1 MTEASSSDSGP
12 HRAWQD
18 QLGAAP
24 SVFTRP
30 SLAIFVTLMNAWVLT
45 PGRRTVT
52 RMITVGD
59 PDGRRCHDAYHRFLR
74 GGLWTMTALWKS
86 LAVRLVEQCCP
97 PGRVIVDCDDTLFH
111 KTGRKINGAGSFRDA
126 IRSTRNRVVY
136 ATGLNVVVI
145 TLRVT
150 APWGGE
156 PVGLPVNCRLFR
168 KGGPTHNDLAAAMI
182 VQLAAWLP
190 GRSFMLCADGA
201 YASLAGRKL
210 PRTHVCSRMRRDAAL
225 YEAAPPP
232 SGRRGRPAKKGARLA
247 SLAKLAAAATDWNT
261 ADIDWRGRT
270 MTRAVWSQPVLWY
283 SVCPDTMVLL
293 VVVRDP
299 AGIEPDDYFFTTDL
313 AAEPGAVASLYAGRW
328 SIEDTFRATKQS
340 LGGED
345 PQCWK
350 HRGPERVVAL
360 SLWLHANVWAWYLAT
375 QGTTPTWKS
384 RPWYQTKRTPSF
396 ADALACL
403 RRTLW
408 AARINTAPSPGGLPQ
423 QISDLLID
431 ILAEAA

>member
-1 MTEASSSDSGP
+1 MVGRHDQDAA
-12 HRAWQD
+12 AWETSIT
-18 QLGAAP
+18 AAP
-24 SVFTRP
+24 AVFTRP
-30 SLAIFVTLMNAWVLT
+30 SLALFVTLMNAWVLT

-59 PDGRRCHDAYHRFLR
+59 PEGRRCHDAYHRLLR
-74 GGLWTMTALWKS
+74 CGLWSMTALWKA
-86 LAVRLVEQCCP
+86 LAVRLVEALCP
-97 PGRVIVDCDDTLFH
+97 QGVVVLDCDDTLFH
-111 KTGRKINGAGSFRDA
+111 KVGRRINGAGSFRDA

-145 TLRVT
+145 TLRVR

-156 PVGLPVNCRLFR
+156 PLGLPVNCRLFR

-190 GRSFMLCADGA
+190 DRSFSLCADGA
-201 YASLAGRKL
+201 YASLAGRHL

-225 YEAAPPP
+225 FEAAPPRT
-232 SGRRGRPAKKGARLA
+232 GRRGRPAKKGARLA
-247 SLAKLAAAATDWNT
+247 SLETLAATAAEWTT
-261 ADIDWRGRT
+261 VDIDWRGRRV
-270 MTRAVWSQPVLWY
+270 TRAVWSRPVLWY
-283 SVCPDTMVLL
+283 SVVPDAMVLL

-299 AGIEPDDYFFTTDL
+299 AGVERDDFFFTTDL
-313 AAEPGAVASLYAGRW
+313 SAAPPAIASAYAGRW

-345 PQCWK
+345 PQSWK
-350 HRGPERVVAL
+350 HLGPERVVAL
-360 SLWLHANVWAWYLAT
+360 SLWLHASVWAWYLAT
-375 QGTTPTWKS
+375 QGAAPTWTQ
-384 RPWYQTKRTPSF
+384 RPWYRTKRTPSF

-408 AARINTAPSPGGLPQ
+408 IKRINAAPTAAGLPP
-423 QISDLLID
+423 QITGVLVD

>member
-1 MTEASSSDSGP
+1 MGYRHDD
-12 HRAWQD
+12 RATAWRD
-18 QLGAAP
+18 LIGAAP
-24 SVFTRP
+24 AVFTRP
-30 SLAIFVTLMNAWVLT
+30 SLAIFMTLMNAWVLT

-59 PDGRRCHDAYHRFLR
+59 PEARRCHDAYHRFLR
-74 GGLWTMTALWKS
+74 AGLWSMTSLWKS

-97 PGRVIVDCDDTLFH
+97 TGTVIVDCDDTLFH
-111 KTGRKINGAGSFRDA
+111 KTGRKINGVGSFRDA
-126 IRSTRNRVVY
+126 IASTRRRVVY

-145 TLRVT
+145 TLRVR

-156 PVGLPVNCRLFR
+156 PLGLPVNCRLFR

-182 VQLAAWLP
+182 AQLAAWLP
-190 GRSFMLCADGA
+190 GRAFTLCADGA
-201 YASLAGRKL
+201 YASLAGRHL
-210 PRTHVCSRMRRDAAL
+210 PRTQVCSRMRRDAAV
-225 YEAAPPP
+225 YEAAPPRT
-232 SGRRGRPAKKGARLA
+232 GRRGRPATKGARLD
-247 SLAKLAAAATDWNT
+247 SLEALAAAATDWANL
-261 ADIDWRGRT
+261 DIDWRGRT
-270 MTRAVWSQPVLWY
+270 VTRQVWSMPVLWY
-283 SVCPDTMVLL
+283 SVCPKDMILL

-299 AGIEPDDYFFTTDL
+299 AGIERDDYFFTTDL
-313 AAEPGAVASLYAGRW
+313 AAAPGDVASLYAGRW

-375 QGTTPTWKS
+375 QGTAHTWKT
-384 RPWYQTKRTPSF
+384 RPWYAAKTTPSF

-408 AARINTAPSPGGLPQ
+408 SARIYAAPATGPLPQ
-423 QISDLLID
+423 QISDALID